1 MRGNL
6 VRSALLNE
14 KVKKT
19 LVNKV
24 DLTVTVFNRPAAGR
38 RVTLKRDFSERNM
51 GQGPAAKRRDST
63 GAQGRLVP
71 SSVALN
77 ALLWVPLL

>member
-1 MRGNL
+1 M
-6 VRSALLNE
+6 
-14 KVKKT
+14 
-19 LVNKV
+19 
-24 DLTVTVFNRPAAGR
+24 
-38 RVTLKRDFSERNM
+38 TLKRDFSERNM

-77 ALLWVPLL
+77 ALLWVPLLYATNFWHLTTRKTFLLLKTLTVEHTQFSS

>member
-1 MRGNL
+1 M
-6 VRSALLNE
+6 
-14 KVKKT
+14 
-19 LVNKV
+19 
-24 DLTVTVFNRPAAGR
+24 
-38 RVTLKRDFSERNM
+38 TLKRDFSERNI

-71 SSVALN
+71 LSVALS